1 MNLIMSLHHEWAEK
15 ILEGFKPFEFRKKK
29 GLLWETGQTIYIYDT
44 SKKKI
49 SGQAT
54 IAEIRNVG
62 TCKLGA
68 YDFLENFAEMK
79 DRKEGTKTLDA
90 VIKIKLIDVP
100 GYDNALKLSY
110 LFLPE
115 YLNDFRKTGNPPDIF
130 RMTNE
135 ERRRYFSLKEK
146 GDKFVSECDDWL
158 SSQGFYQ
165 DCESYYKIALRLEN
179 PERYPE
185 LKNLSEFLDRNDQ
198 QIKRAPQSWMYTKS

>member
-29 GLLWETGQTIYIYDT
+29 GLLWKEGQKIYFYDT
-44 SKKKI
+44 KIKKV
-49 SGQAT
+49 SGEAT

-68 YDFLENFAEMK
+68 YDFIEDFAEIK
-79 DRKEGTKTLDA
+79 DRKEGTKTLDSI
-90 VIKIKLIDVP
+90 IKIKLMNIP

-115 YLNDFRKTGNPPDIF
+115 HLENLIKTGNLPDIF
-130 RMTNE
+130 RMSNE
-135 ERRRYFSLKEK
+135 ERKRYFNLKEK

-165 DCESYYKIALRLEN
+165 DCESYYKIALKLEN
-179 PERYPE
+179 IERYSEP
-185 LKNLSEFLDRNDQ
+185 KNLSEFLDRNDQ